1 MSSKPQVV
9 KVEDVGFAP
18 RPDVEVIRTAR
29 LHALVHLESHE
40 GRNGRFFGSR
50 LPIELLCRIAHQL
63 DEQNLITMTHV
74 SKNWRKALL
83 AEPKLWWRL
92 EELVMNHDES
102 INRVSRFTQRSRGE
116 LRFLELEFDNMCEC
130 DSDMASI
137 GILRSCLQEIV
148 RHDGARKLDAIEVTM
163 RGYEEEGDV
172 DGAFECL
179 AMVLQVITLSTVF
192 CQFAA
197 INLKWLNIDAL
208 FERFPSGAPFF
219 AMLPQLQ
226 HFLVSSVALELPND
240 ISLPDVFS
248 ATYTGQRSSS
258 VCKRLEIMS
267 LYGCL
272 LMDTHFPDM
281 PALRIIDLLG
291 VRCDNLYELL
301 SKAAWSLQD
310 LRLASVETKAPAR
323 FIQPEAMSNN
333 DSDLTPVLQLPRL
346 LHFRYR
352 CERKTSS
359 FWTSPTNATSLPF
372 NVETGALKTLSFNT
386 MYWACIDYDQ
396 TYIDEALTSRTLEK
410 QELINIFRQAPMLQ
424 ALDLGRVLRA
434 SSPSLLT
441 DALSAARG
449 VPALTHLIIGAG
461 LSDNSLETLHSLTPN
476 LRYLDV
482 RETGVTLPALARFA
496 NRLRN
501 GSPAR
506 LRTWLD
512 KRFRLT
518 VVSTKPVQEPK
529 LSQLRLDLRNLLVTL
544 SGTQVAHLVTQLV
557 LNSPPNGPT
566 FPTVKAEI
574 FSLASCPTT
583 RSSSAIMDNSS
594 PNGAGNYG
602 GKKPGKGATRSAA
615 PALINDSARRALTMW
630 QVRREQEQAI
640 EWFESSRLDLV
651 WEPTEDFKTIKWDL
665 GLLRANPYPANQ

>member
-9 KVEDVGFAP
+9 KIEDVGAISSA
-18 RPDVEVIRTAR
+18 DVEAIRIAR
-29 LHALVHLESHE
+29 LQALVHLESHE

-50 LPIELLCRIAHQL
+50 LPVELLCRIAYEL
-63 DEQNLITMTHV
+63 DEQNLVNMTHV

-92 EELVMNHDES
+92 EELAINHDES
-102 INRVSRFTQRSRGE
+102 IGRVSRFAQRSKGE

-130 DSDMASI
+130 ESDLPAI
-137 GILRSCLQEIV
+137 GVLRLCLQEIV
-148 RHDGARKLDAIEVTM
+148 RHDGARKLDAIEVNM

-179 AMVLQVITLSTVF
+179 AMVLQF

-197 INLKWLNIDAL
+197 INLKHFYVDTP

-219 AMLPQLQ
+219 AMLPKVQ
-226 HFLVSSVALELPND
+226 HLFISTAALELPGD

-248 ATYTGQRSSS
+248 ATYSGRRKAN
-258 VCKRLEIMS
+258 VCKHLEIMS

-281 PALRIIDLLG
+281 PALRVIDLLG

-310 LRLASVETKAPAR
+310 LRLATVDTKAPAR
-323 FIQPEAMSNN
+323 FIDPEATNN
-333 DSDLTPVLQLPRL
+333 EDADLTPALQLPRL
-346 LHFRYR
+346 LHLRYR
-352 CERKTSS
+352 CERKTPSL
-359 FWTSPTNATSLPF
+359 WTSPTNAMALPF
-372 NVETGALKTLSFNT
+372 NVETAALKTLSFNT
-386 MYWACIDYDQ
+386 SHWADIDYDQ
-396 TYIDEALTSRTLEK
+396 TYIDDVLSTRNLEK
-410 QELINIFRQAPMLQ
+410 QELINIFRQAPMLE

-434 SSPSLLT
+434 PCPSLLT
-441 DALSAARG
+441 DALSATGG
-449 VPALTHLIIGAG
+449 VPALTHLIINAG
-461 LSDNSLETLHSLTPN
+461 LSDKNLETLHSLAPN
-476 LRYLDV
+476 LRYLDA
-482 RETGVTLPALARFA
+482 REAGVTFPALARFA

-501 GSPAR
+501 GSSAR

-512 KRFRLT
+512 KRFRLII
-518 VVSTKPVQEPK
+518 VASKPVQEPK

-544 SGTQVAHLVTQLV
+544 SGTQVAHLATQLV

-583 RSSSAIMDNSS
+583 RSSSAIMDESPSS
-594 PNGAGNYG
+594 LGNHG
-602 GKKPGKGATRSAA
+602 GKKPGKNATRSAA
-615 PALINDSARRALTMW
+615 PSLINESARRALTTW
-630 QVRREQEQAI
+630 QVRREQDLAL

-651 WEPTEDFKTIKWDL
+651 WEPPEEFKTFKWDL
-665 GLLRANPYPANQ
+665 GPARVDPYALSL